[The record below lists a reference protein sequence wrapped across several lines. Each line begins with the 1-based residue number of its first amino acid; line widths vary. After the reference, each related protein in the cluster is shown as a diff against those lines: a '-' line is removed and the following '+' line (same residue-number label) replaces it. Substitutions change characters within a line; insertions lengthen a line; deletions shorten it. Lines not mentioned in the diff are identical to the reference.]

1 MTGEQSGQ
9 NVTGSNPNTTLHL
22 NAANDATSGRT
33 VNVTGYIYSWSS
45 NYNNYNFQ
53 AVSINIDET
62 VPYVSV
68 SPGAYTWGAGET
80 DLKQFTVTVNNNEG
94 FTVDIKSGEYNDWNI
109 TSTGGTKL
117 SVKPKAANTSTTED
131 KVLVLRVNHSGVY
144 QDVTCTQYK
153 ASAGNPVDVLTNANT
168 INNPTST
175 SYSSWTVASSST
187 NSGAAYAG
195 QSAGSNNTIQLRSN
209 NSNSGVVT
217 TVSGGKARKVV
228 VTWNSATQSGRTLNV
243 YGKSTAYEAPT
254 DLYNANAQGTLLGTI
269 VNGNSTELIITDDYE
284 FIGFRSNSGA
294 MYLDKV
300 EITWEN

>member
-1 MTGEQSGQ
+1 MVNGYNLTVADGKVLNVYGDMT
-9 NVTGSNPNTTLHL
+9 
-22 NAANDATSGRT
+22 AAEGRT
-33 VNVTGYIYSWSS
+33 ADIYGY
-45 NYNNYNFQ
+45 
-53 AVSINIDET
+53 SIGYASGKVRFMLVGTAAIDET

-94 FTVDIKSGEYNDWNI
+94 FTVDLKSGEYNDWNI

-168 INNPTST
+168 IN
-175 SYSSWTVASSST
+175 ASSSTYTEWLVGSLST
-187 NSGAAYAG
+187 NSGAAYSG
-195 QSAGSNNTIQLRSN
+195 QSAGTNNTIQLRSN

-228 VTWNSATQSGRTLNV
+228 VTWNSGTTSGRTLNV
-243 YGKSTAYEAPT
+243 YGKSSAYSAPT
-254 DLYNANAQGTLLGTI
+254 DLYNTNAQGTLLGTI
-269 VNGNSTELIITDDYE
+269 VNGSSTELIITGDYE